1 VLLFHV
7 WVDPEGPSLLT
18 SWALE
23 PWQLAPTALVS
34 VLYWRRTRTLAQRG
48 TPVAGWRR
56 FCFWLGIGLLLLA
69 LVSPIDA
76 FVTELFFM
84 HMLQHILL
92 GDLAPLCVVFGLTGP
107 VLQPVLRLRPVN
119 ALRFVTHPAVALPL
133 WAYNLLIW
141 HVPFMY
147 QAALHNSIVHAF
159 EHVCFFTAGAI
170 MWSPVVETLPGPE
183 WFGTGFKLGYI
194 ALVRLVDTGLGNV
207 FLWSGTV
214 FYGYY
219 EQASPRWGISPLHD
233 QALAG
238 TVMMIE
244 GSLVTIGALAWLFLR
259 LAAEGELRQELLERG
274 LDPRSVR
281 RAVRYGRGQEL
292 SEPR

>member
-1 VLLFHV
+1 MLFHTSV
-7 WVDPEGPSLLT
+7 GGNPSLLT
-18 SWALE
+18 SWSFE
-23 PWQLAPTALVS
+23 PWQLVPTALVAA
-34 VLYWRRTRTLAQRG
+34 LYWRRTRTLSGRG
-48 TPVAGWRR
+48 APVARR
-56 FCFWLGIGLLLLA
+56 RQLCFWLGIALLLLA

-76 FVTELFFM
+76 FVSELFFM

-92 GDLAPLCVVFGLTGP
+92 GDLAPLCVVLGLTGP
-107 VLQPVLRLRPVN
+107 VLQPILRLRPVN
-119 ALRFVTHPAVALPL
+119 ALRFLTHPLVALPL
-133 WAYNLLIW
+133 WACNLLLW

-147 QAALHNSIVHAF
+147 QAALHDPVVHAF
-159 EHVCFFTAGAI
+159 EHICFFTAGAI
-170 MWSPVVETLPGPE
+170 MWSPVVETRRGPE
-183 WFGTGFKLGYI
+183 WFGTAIKLGYI

-219 EQASPRWGISPLHD
+219 EQPNPPWGVSPLHD

-274 LDPRSVR
+274 LDPRAVR

-292 SEPR
+292 SETR

>member
-1 VLLFHV
+1 MVLFHASV
-7 WVDPEGPSLLT
+7 GHPSLLT
-18 SWALE
+18 SWVFE
-23 PWQLAPTALVS
+23 PWQLAPTAL
-34 VLYWRRTRTLAQRG
+34 LALFYWRRSRALAHRG
-48 TPVAGWRR
+48 APVPAWRR
-56 FCFWLGIGLLLLA
+56 VCFWLGIALLLLA
-69 LVSPIDA
+69 LASPVDA
-76 FVTELFFM
+76 FVGELFFM

-92 GDLAPLCVVFGLTGP
+92 GDLAPLCVVVGMTGP
-107 VLQPVLRLRPVN
+107 VLQPVLRYRWVN
-119 ALRFVTHPAVALPL
+119 ALRFLTHPAVALPL
-133 WAYNLLIW
+133 WAYNLLLW

-147 QAALHNSIVHAF
+147 QAALHDSVVHAF

-207 FLWSGTV
+207 FLWSGTA

-219 EQASPRWGISPLHD
+219 EQPNPPWGISPLHD

-292 SEPR
+292 SGSR

>member
-1 VLLFHV
+1 MLLFHASIAH
-7 WVDPEGPSLLT
+7 PSLLT
-18 SWALE
+18 SWAFE
-23 PWQLAPTALVS
+23 PWQLAPTALIS
-34 VLYWRRTRTLAQRG
+34 FLYWRRSRTLARRG
-48 TPVAGWRR
+48 TPVPAWRR
-56 FCFWLGIGLLLLA
+56 FCFWLGIALLLLA
-69 LVSPIDA
+69 LASPIDA
-76 FVTELFFM
+76 IVSEFFFM

-92 GDLAPLCVVFGLTGP
+92 GDLAPLCVVVGMTGP
-107 VLQPVLRLRPVN
+107 VLQPVLRYSWVN
-119 ALRFVTHPAVALPL
+119 TLRFLTHPAVALPL
-133 WAYNLLIW
+133 WAYNLLLW

-147 QAALHNSIVHAF
+147 QAALHDSAVHAF
-159 EHVCFFTAGAI
+159 EHVCFLTAGAI

-219 EQASPRWGISPLHD
+219 EQPNPPWGISPLHD

-244 GSLVTIGALAWLFLR
+244 GSLVTIAALAWLFLR
-259 LAAEGELRQELLERG
+259 LAREGELRQELLERG
-274 LDPRSVR
+274 LDPRTVR

>member
-1 VLLFHV
+1 M
-7 WVDPEGPSLLT
+7 PSPLT
-18 SWALE
+18 SWTWDPA
-23 PWQLAPTALVS
+23 QLLLIAAAAYLYYRRTATLAARGQPVEA
-34 VLYWRRTRTLAQRG
+34 WRRRLFALGLFLAFMA
-48 TPVAGWRR
+48 VA
-56 FCFWLGIGLLLLA
+56 
-69 LVSPIDA
+69 SPIH
-76 FVTELFFM
+76 ELGEKQFFFA

-92 GDLAPLCVVFGLTGP
+92 GDLAPLCVVVGMTGP
-107 VLQPVLRLRPVN
+107 VLQPVLRYRWVN
-119 ALRFVTHPAVALPL
+119 ALRFLTHPAVALPL
-133 WAYNLLIW
+133 WAYNLLLW

-147 QAALHNSIVHAF
+147 QAALHDSVVHAF

-207 FLWSGTV
+207 FLWSGTA

-219 EQASPRWGISPLHD
+219 EQPNPPWGISPLHD

-292 SEPR
+292 SGSR

>member
-1 VLLFHV
+1 MVLFHASV
-7 WVDPEGPSLLT
+7 GNPSLLT
-18 SWALE
+18 SWVFE
-23 PWQLAPTALVS
+23 PWQLVPTAL
-34 VLYWRRTRTLAQRG
+34 LALFYWRRSRALAQRG
-48 TPVAGWRR
+48 TPVPAWRR
-56 FCFWLGIGLLLLA
+56 VCFWLGIALLLLA

-76 FVTELFFM
+76 FVGELFFM

-92 GDLAPLCVVFGLTGP
+92 GDLAPLCVVVGMTGP
-107 VLQPVLRLRPVN
+107 VLQPVLRYRWVN
-119 ALRFVTHPAVALPL
+119 TLRFLTHPAVALPL
-133 WAYNLLIW
+133 WAYNLLLW

-147 QAALHNSIVHAF
+147 QAALHDSAVHAI

-219 EQASPRWGISPLHD
+219 EQPNPPWGISPLHD

-292 SEPR
+292 SGSR

>member
-1 VLLFHV
+1 MLFHASV
-7 WVDPEGPSLLT
+7 GGAPSLLT
-18 SWALE
+18 SWSFE
-23 PWQLAPTALVS
+23 PWQLVPTAL
-34 VLYWRRTRTLAQRG
+34 LGGFYWRRTRTLSRRG
-48 TPVAGWRR
+48 TPVPRWRR
-56 FCFWLGIGLLLLA
+56 FCFWLGVALLLLA

-76 FVTELFFM
+76 FVSELFFM

-92 GDLAPLCVVFGLTGP
+92 GDLAPLCVVLGLTGP

-119 ALRFVTHPAVALPL
+119 ALRFLTHPLVALPL
-133 WAYNLLIW
+133 WAYNLLLW

-147 QAALHNSIVHAF
+147 QAALHDPVVHAF

-219 EQASPRWGISPLHD
+219 EQPNATWGVSPLHD

-292 SEPR
+292 SESR